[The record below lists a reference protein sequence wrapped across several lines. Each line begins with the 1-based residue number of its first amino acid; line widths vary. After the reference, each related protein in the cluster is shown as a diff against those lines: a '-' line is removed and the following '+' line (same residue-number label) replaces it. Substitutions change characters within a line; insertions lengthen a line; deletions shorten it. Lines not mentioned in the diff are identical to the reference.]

1 MSCLVGVVFGGLGVD
16 VDDGGKNVVG
26 ALLLLGVDVVKE
38 SLMGSIG
45 TKILLLLIEVAFDR
59 EGLLWKI
66 FVD

>member
-38 SLMGSIG
+38 SLIGSIG
-45 TKILLLLIEVAFDR
+45 TKILLLLLEVAFDR